1 MRDWK
6 ERILIYWKER
16 DQERKKEIPSAE
28 TKIMRCLS
36 RDGLFIFL
44 SPSSDVTNKKL
55 MMKDSGIKCTIFT
68 FWGVESKLFI
78 SGDAFKLPLKT
89 SEIK

>member
-16 DQERKKEIPSAE
+16 PREKKEIPSAE

-36 RDGLFIFL
+36 RDGLFVFL

-55 MMKDSGIKCTIFT
+55 MMKDSGTKCTIFT
-68 FWGVESKLFI
+68 FLGVESKLFI
-78 SGDAFKLPLKT
+78 LGDAFKLPLKR
-89 SEIK
+89 SEIM